1 MRYIMFVA
9 VDPEP
14 DTSTAEVPS
23 VDDWFNEIAD
33 SWVLGERLRP
43 VRDAKLVRV
52 RDGEVLVTDGAFT
65 ESKEWI
71 AGFDILECESIERA
85 IEIAAKHPMAREGR
99 IEVREFWP
107 LASDQAPADTG
118 Q

>member
-1 MRYIMFVA
+1 MRYIMFVCA
-9 VDPEP
+9 DPEP
-14 DTSTAEVPS
+14 DASGAKEPSIDEWFDEINSTGK
-23 VDDWFNEIAD
+23 
-33 SWVLGERLRP
+33 WVLGERLRP

-71 AGFDILECESIERA
+71 AGFDVLECDSMDEA
-85 IEIAAKHPMAREGR
+85 IAIAAKHPMAYGGR

-107 LASDQAPADTG
+107 LDGSAG
-118 Q
+118 

>member
-1 MRYIMFVA
+1 MRYIMFVC

-14 DTSTAEVPS
+14 DKSGAAEPS
-23 VDDWFNEIAD
+23 IDDWFDEINPTGK
-33 SWVLGERLRP
+33 WVLGERLRP
-43 VRDAKLVRV
+43 VQDAKLVRV

-71 AGFDILECESIERA
+71 AGFDVLECDSMDEA
-85 IEIAAKHPMAREGR
+85 IAIAAKHPMAYGGR

-107 LASDQAPADTG
+107 LDGSAG
-118 Q
+118 

>member
-14 DTSTAEVPS
+14 DTSGKSGLSLDEWS
-23 VDDWFNEIAD
+23 EEIEAGNK
-33 SWVLGERLRP
+33 WVIGDRLRP
-43 VRDAKLVRV
+43 VTDAKLVRV
-52 RDGEVLVTDGAFT
+52 RDGEVLVTDAAFT

-71 AGFDILECESIERA
+71 AGFDELECDSLDEA
-85 IEIAAKHPMAREGR
+85 VAIAARHPMAREGR

-107 LASDQAPADTG
+107 LSESDG
-118 Q
+118 

>member
-1 MRYIMFVA
+1 MRYIMFVC

-14 DTSTAEVPS
+14 DTSDGAGPS
-23 VDDWFNEIAD
+23 IDEWFDEINP
-33 SWVLGERLRP
+33 SGKWVLGERLRP
-43 VRDAKLVRV
+43 AQDAKLVRV

-71 AGFDILECESIERA
+71 AGFDILECESMDEA
-85 IEIAAKHPMAREGR
+85 IGIASRHPMARGGR

-107 LASDQAPADTG
+107 LDESAG
-118 Q
+118 

>member
-1 MRYIMFVA
+1 MRYIMFVC

-14 DTSTAEVPS
+14 DTSGAEDPS
-23 VDDWFNEIAD
+23 IDEWFDEINPGGK
-33 SWVLGERLRP
+33 WVIGERLRP
-43 VRDAKLVRV
+43 VKDAKLVRV

-71 AGFDILECESIERA
+71 AGFDVLECDSMDEA
-85 IEIAAKHPMAREGR
+85 IAIAARHPMARSGR

-107 LASDQAPADTG
+107 LDDSAG
-118 Q
+118 